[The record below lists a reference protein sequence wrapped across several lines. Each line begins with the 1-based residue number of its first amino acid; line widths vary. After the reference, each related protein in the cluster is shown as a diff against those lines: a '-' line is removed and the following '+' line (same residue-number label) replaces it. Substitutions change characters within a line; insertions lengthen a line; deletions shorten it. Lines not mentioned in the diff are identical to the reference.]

1 MQDFDSVLVRLY
13 EESAE
18 ELGRLDALV
27 AMAPAAVSTV
37 LQLSAIAHLATQGG
51 GATEDGRD
59 TTADTDASQAMRA
72 ALASLVAARVDLLH
86 AAALSATLGDWQQRV
101 EDGERRARSGATLA
115 MPALAPDDTA
125 RRRVADALR
134 PGSEPRPLLWRS
146 LEVLAWSS
154 ETAESE
160 LLTGLLL
167 VAGGLA
173 DRLHQLPFA
182 GVRGTARAE
191 ACALWR
197 AGDPAALTRAG
208 LSALAVDARH
218 LRVQVRLLC
227 DAQLD
232 EDAHLA
238 SVGRAAVTGRRALA
252 ALRSSLA
259 TSVPDLSER
268 LALSRPAAGAALERL
283 VELGLA
289 EEITGRA
296 RDRVFVYAAAW
307 GLV

>member
-1 MQDFDSVLVRLY
+1 MLVRLY

-37 LQLSAIAHLATQGG
+37 LQLSAIAHLAT
-51 GATEDGRD
+51 RD
-59 TTADTDASQAMRA
+59 AGSVEPAGVTAGTTDASQAMRT
-72 ALASLVAARVDLLH
+72 ALASLVAARVDVLH
-86 AAALSATLGDWQQRV
+86 AAALSPALDDWRQRV
-101 EDGERRARSGATLA
+101 EDGQRRARSGATLA
-115 MPALAPDDTA
+115 IPAFSSDDTA

-134 PGSEPRPLLWRS
+134 PGTEPRPLLWRA

-154 ETAESE
+154 ETADSD
-160 LLTGLLL
+160 LLAGLLL

-173 DRLHQLPFA
+173 DRLHLLPFA
-182 GVRGTARAE
+182 GVRGAMRSE
-191 ACALWR
+191 ACAQWR
-197 AGDPAALTRAG
+197 AGDPTALTRAG

-238 SVGRAAVTGRRALA
+238 SVGRAAVTGRRALS
-252 ALRSSLA
+252 ALRSALA

-268 LALSRPAAGAALERL
+268 LSLSRPAAGAALERL

-296 RDRVFVYAAAW
+296 RDRVFVYAGAW